1 METEG
6 QYDPNTHLSFSDVAT
21 NNPSDPT
28 VISLNIKL
36 SKMDQ
41 GRVGCQVVLGKLM
54 MTCAQLW
61 PY

>member
-6 QYDPNTHLSFSDVAT
+6 QYDPNTHLSYSDVAT
-21 NNPSDPT
+21 DNLSCLT

-41 GRVGCQVVLGKLM
+41 GRVGC
-54 MTCAQLW
+54 
-61 PY
+61 